1 MAART
6 DCRPARVARKAAVA
20 TWGFS
25 GMLDAIFIAAGLA
38 FFVVFSGMLDA
49 IFIAAGL
56 AFSVV
61 ATLYT
66 YACGR
71 L

>member
-1 MAART
+1 MPRLCYGAAICLESIWPLRQIV
-6 DCRPARVARKAAVA
+6 RGRAARKAADA
-20 TWGFS
+20 TWRFS

-38 FFVVFSGMLDA
+38 FFVV
-49 IFIAAGL
+49 
-56 AFSVV
+56 

-66 YACGR
+66 YACDR

>member
-1 MAART
+1 
-6 DCRPARVARKAAVA
+6 
-20 TWGFS
+20 
-25 GMLDAIFIAAGLA
+25 MLDAIFIAAGLA

-66 YACGR
+66 YACDR